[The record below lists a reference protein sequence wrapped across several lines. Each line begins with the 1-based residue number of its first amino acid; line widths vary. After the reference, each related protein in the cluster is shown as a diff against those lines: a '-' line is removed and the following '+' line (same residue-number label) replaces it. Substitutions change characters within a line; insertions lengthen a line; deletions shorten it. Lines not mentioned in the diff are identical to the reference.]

1 MSEDSNEQPVDPFK
15 PYKGRFESYH
25 KLPSKGRNKDDIMNE
40 IATMAKEENTKWQ
53 NGKVSGTFYHA
64 GDEHREYLNQIFAF
78 YSHINII
85 QADLCPSM
93 SKFESEIVSMT
104 IGMLNGEAAAETGDE
119 VCGTMTS
126 GGSESIMMA
135 MKVYRDKAK
144 QEKGN
149 TEPEIIVPKTAHSA
163 FRKAGEYYNIKFV
176 DIPCEEPDFKVDP
189 KAVAAAITPNT
200 VAIVGSAGNYPYG
213 LIDPISELSDIAL
226 QHNLWL
232 HVDGC
237 LGGFILPWVEKLGYD
252 LTTFDFRIL
261 GVTSISVDT
270 HKYGYGLKGTSVV
283 LYRNRD
289 FRKYQYFVD
298 PEWPG
303 GTYFSPSSSG
313 SRSGG
318 LTAAA
323 WASMIYLGEEGYLK
337 IARELMDVADGIIEG
352 IKTIPELKLI
362 GDPTFVVSF
371 LSDEV
376 NIYLVND
383 YMKTQ
388 GWRFNVFQFP
398 PALHFCV
405 TRPST
410 QVEGIAEQMIQDLRA
425 GVQYAKD
432 NADTVS
438 DTSAIYGIS
447 GNVEGNQMVRDILE
461 SYLDLFY
468 TV

>member
-1 MSEDSNEQPVDPFK
+1 MSDQNTEQPVDPFK
-15 PYKGRFESYH
+15 PYRGRFESYH
-25 KLPSKGRNKDDIMNE
+25 KIPSTGRDQDDIMNE
-40 IATMAKEENTKWQ
+40 IATMATEENAKWQ

-64 GDEHREYLNQIFAF
+64 GDEHREYLNKIFSF

-104 IGMLNGEAAAETGDE
+104 AGMLHGDNASETGDE

-135 MKVYRDKAK
+135 MMVYRNKAK
-144 QEKGN
+144 EEKGISK
-149 TEPEIIVPKTAHSA
+149 PEIIIPKTAHSA
-163 FRKAGEYYNIKFV
+163 FRKAAEYYKIKMV
-176 DIPCEEPDFKVDP
+176 DIPCEGPDYRVDA
-189 KAVAAAITPNT
+189 KAVEAAITPDT
-200 VAIVGSAGNYPYG
+200 IALVGSAGNYPYG
-213 LIDPISELSDIAL
+213 LIDPISDLSGLAL
-226 QHNLWL
+226 KHNLWL

-237 LGGFILPWVEKLGYD
+237 LGGFILPWVEKLGYNIPV
-252 LTTFDFRIL
+252 FDFRIP

-303 GTYFSPSSSG
+303 GTYFSPSASG

-337 IARELMDVADGIIEG
+337 IARDLMDVADGMKAGIES
-352 IKTIPELKLI
+352 IPELKLI

-383 YMKTQ
+383 YMKTK

-405 TRPST
+405 TRPQT
-410 QVEGIAEQMIQDLRA
+410 QVADIAGLMTEDLKA
-425 GVQYAKD
+425 GVQYAKE
-432 NADTVS
+432 NADKTS

-447 GNVEGNQMVRDILE
+447 TNPDGSRLVRDLLE